1 MKMIMQKEK
10 TLININVYLI
20 TSLEQCKLNSTGRGE
35 LGNSSQENA
44 SYRGNIVV

>member
-20 TSLEQCKLNSTGRGE
+20 TSLEQCKLNSMGRGNWGILLKRMQAIE
-35 LGNSSQENA
+35 G
-44 SYRGNIVV
+44 I